1 MVVQWKMTKAFGVSN
16 LVNVFIAIS
25 ILAPAIV
32 TLSLQYPVGQ
42 FIHGPFHF
50 CNGRFE
56 VYFDPTHPGM
66 NFIDK
71 DNCQSNQTVSRDRGL
86 CYKVSI
92 LSTKLNELIRVTF
105 LDPVTPGRREDPS
118 YCVLAFS
125 MMLDE
130 DSGFL
135 KKIFYGALFVA
146 CRVSVL
152 VFFLN
157 ASRYHNSNN

>member
-25 ILAPAIV
+25 ILGPAIV

-66 NFIDK
+66 NFLKI
-71 DNCQSNQTVSRDRGL
+71 TA
-86 CYKVSI
+86 KV
-92 LSTKLNELIRVTF
+92 TKLSQGT
-105 LDPVTPGRREDPS
+105 GA
-118 YCVLAFS
+118 CVI
-125 MMLDE
+125 
-130 DSGFL
+130 
-135 KKIFYGALFVA
+135 K
-146 CRVSVL
+146 
-152 VFFLN
+152 
-157 ASRYHNSNN
+157 